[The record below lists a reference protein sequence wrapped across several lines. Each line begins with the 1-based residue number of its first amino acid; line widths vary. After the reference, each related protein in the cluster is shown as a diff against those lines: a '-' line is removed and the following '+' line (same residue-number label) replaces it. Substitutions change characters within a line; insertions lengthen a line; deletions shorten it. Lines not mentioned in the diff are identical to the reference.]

1 MTIFTIGF
9 TGKDAARFFGLL
21 EEHKVKTLLD
31 IRLNNKSQLAGF
43 TKMNDLEYFLQRIS
57 GIAYRHLPELAPS
70 KEILDS
76 YRGHELDWEGYELA
90 FDQLLQARK
99 TDKFLKSVI
108 PGVED
113 PFCLLCSEA
122 EADKC
127 HRRLV
132 AQRIQKL
139 YPKAE
144 IIHL

>member
-1 MTIFTIGF
+1 
-9 TGKDAARFFGLL
+9 
-21 EEHKVKTLLD
+21 
-31 IRLNNKSQLAGF
+31 
-43 TKMNDLEYFLQRIS
+43 MNDLEYFLQRIS
-57 GIAYRHLPELAPS
+57 GIAYLHLPELAPS
-70 KEILDS
+70 KEIRDS
-76 YRGHELDWEGYELA
+76 YRGHELDWEGYEQA

-99 TDKFLKSVI
+99 TDKFLKSFI
-108 PGVED
+108 PGVKG